1 MATQGLDAAPAG
13 MPGISGSNG
22 TRTNPT
28 MGTQNA
34 ARSLDLTQQYVTP
47 SYPDGQYNPHVYINS
62 DMGLGNRPSNLP
74 VYYPNGTSQLP
85 VSYVGPSAAKD
96 NMARR
101 QAIREGINNSVA
113 AAGAPPGVQ
122 RTDPITDE
130 EVQYLKYME
139 DTSELAKFDQY
150 VESFIDPRQP
160 GSMKFLME
168 VYPEYVNRRLQQA
181 HADYEYALRNQMI
194 DSWGIN
200 TFDDLYF
207 KYMVDQGKLTGPSLT
222 RGGKKLA
229 DKYAPG
235 ILSHMAFATKF
246 DDQDVLGLPFTSAK
260 TGRRP
265 NGGTSWTTFR
275 ANQPFSEGGSRQEMA
290 AAMYRMP
297 AQQELNLNNTSP
309 GAATTARTMPYD
321 RP

>member
-1 MATQGLDAAPAG
+1 
-13 MPGISGSNG
+13 
-22 TRTNPT
+22 

-34 ARSLDLTQQYVTP
+34 NRALELTQQYVTP
-47 SYPDGQYNPHVYINS
+47 SYADGNYQQNVYMNS
-62 DMGLGNRPSNLP
+62 NTAAGFGRPTNLP
-74 VYYPNGTSQLP
+74 QWYPTGTSQLP

-101 QAIREGINNSVA
+101 QAVRDGINNSVA
-113 AAGAPPGVQ
+113 ALGNPPGVQ
-122 RTDPITDE
+122 RTDPITDD

-207 KYMVDQGKLTGPSLT
+207 KYMVDQGKLEGPQLT
-222 RGGKKLA
+222 RPGKRLA

-246 DDQDVLGLPFTSAK
+246 NNQDTLNLPFDSAK

-265 NGGTSWTTFR
+265 GTGFSWATLRTG
-275 ANQPFSEGGSRQEMA
+275 QPFSEGGSRQAMA
-290 AAMYRMP
+290 NAMYAMP
-297 AQQELNLNNTSP
+297 DSGTLNRYN
-309 GAATTARTMPYD
+309 GGATTQATMPYTT
-321 RP
+321 

>member
-1 MATQGLDAAPAG
+1 MATAGLDAAPSG
-13 MPGISGSNG
+13 MPAISGSNG
-22 TRTNPT
+22 VRTSAT

-34 ARSLDLTQQYVTP
+34 DRALELNQQYVTP
-47 SYPDGQYNPHVYINS
+47 SYPDGQYQRHIWLGS
-62 DMGLGNRPSNLP
+62 DDPGNRPTNLP
-74 VYYPNGTSQLP
+74 NWYPNGTSQLP

-96 NMARR
+96 NLARR
-101 QAIREGINNSVA
+101 QAIRDGINASI
-113 AAGAPPGVQ
+113 AAGAPPPGVQ

-181 HADYEYALRNQMI
+181 HADYEFALRNQMI

-207 KYMVDQGKLTGPSLT
+207 KYMVDQGKLQGPHLT
-222 RGGKKLA
+222 RPGKKLA

-235 ILSHMAFATKF
+235 ILSYMAFATKF
-246 DDQDVLGLPFTSAK
+246 DNQDELGLPFTSAK

-265 NGGTSWTTFR
+265 TRGTDWSILRRGPFTDGGT
-275 ANQPFSEGGSRQEMA
+275 RQEMA
-290 AAMYRMP
+290 NAMYAMP
-297 AQQELNLNNTSP
+297 DD
-309 GAATTARTMPYD
+309 ATLRVFNGPSTTQATMPYD